1 MMKVPASTCDCG
13 RTWDIYDGGIRG
25 RTDDM
30 KLVRGTNVYPRA
42 VESIVREFKEIDE
55 FRIHLYTADGRQDE
69 IEVLVEIPDREGVNA
84 DRIVAEVAKALS
96 QAHEGLRFGCKRVEN
111 GSLPRFELKAKRL
124 QDDRIVIGTAGERRV
139 TA

>member
-1 MMKVPASTCDCG
+1 
-13 RTWDIYDGGIRG
+13 
-25 RTDDM
+25 M

-55 FRIHLYTADGRQDE
+55 FRIHLYTAEGRQDE
-69 IEVLVEIPDREGVNA
+69 IEVLVEIPERDGASA
-84 DRIVAEVAKALS
+84 DRIIAELGKALS
-96 QAHEGLRFGCKRVEN
+96 QAHEGLRFGVKKVEN

>member
-1 MMKVPASTCDCG
+1 
-13 RTWDIYDGGIRG
+13 
-25 RTDDM
+25 M

-69 IEVLVEIPDREGVNA
+69 IEVLVEIPDREGVNT
-84 DRIVAEVAKALS
+84 DRILAELAQSLS
-96 QAHEGLRFGCKRVEN
+96 QAHEGLRFGVKKVEN